1 MKKADCI
8 TWGVAS
14 STKDHIEKQA
24 AAFNKLR
31 LMLVAV
37 LKKERLQIGCGANY
51 QTIKIFRCVF
61 E

>member
-1 MKKADCI
+1 M
-8 TWGVAS
+8 GS
-14 STKDHIEKQA
+14 SIAICGKDYIAKQA

-51 QTIKIFRCVF
+51 
-61 E
+61 